1 MTDDLGKRM
10 IAYRAR
16 HNMSQEELAQK
27 AKLSVMTVNFAENG
41 TRTISKLTRWKIE
54 LAIKEGEKDA
64 I

>member
-1 MTDDLGKRM
+1 MNDDLGKRM

-27 AKLSVMTVNFAENG
+27 AKLNVMTVNFAENG
-41 TRTISKLTRWKIE
+41 TRTISKLTREKIE
-54 LAIKEGEKDA
+54 LVIKEDEKNE